1 MEISILKLIFIIAL
15 VGVNVFKVE
24 SQCLFEGCTCMA
36 VESAPT
42 YFNISCP
49 DDKSLKTSYPNR
61 NLTAVNMTNIN
72 IFKLSDYTA
81 STAPKLNFSG
91 IKFATISFIN
101 NQFVSID
108 NDSFF
113 TVDSLTKLEIK
124 DNAKFSSIQATAFKK
139 LSGFLSE
146 LILLENLLGAMDS
159 ASKMEIGSLAS
170 LKRLTLGKTL
180 TSLDIDLSNM
190 KNLVYLDLSGNKI
203 TELKDTSFKN
213 LVALEELKL
222 SSNMLNNTLSLTVFS
237 NLSSLKTL
245 DLSKNYI
252 KEIKST
258 MIPKNLMTLDLS
270 SNQISNIDPTAFQSL
285 TSLTVL
291 KLMTNKLTTLDSNLF
306 SKLSKLQT
314 LDLSDNNLVAVPNIY
329 NLASL
334 ELLDL
339 TNQNGKLE
347 MIADKAFDRESSTNL
362 TIRMFNNMIK
372 SIGNQT
378 FCTKKSLSV
387 YRFDLPYS
395 FMTSMHACHFKQIRN
410 QTSNNLVGINLDN
423 SKGQATNL
431 NFTCCNLKVL
441 ANNSVSLSYVDNM
454 LCQPVNCS
462 LVNMVENSNCYSKP
476 EYSCPV
482 YTSSAMSSKSLYG
495 LNLILLISIFLLNFI
510 KLN

>member
-139 LSGFLSE
+139 LSGFLAE

-252 KEIKST
+252 KEIKS
-258 MIPKNLMTLDLS
+258 KW
-270 SNQISNIDPTAFQSL
+270 
-285 TSLTVL
+285 
-291 KLMTNKLTTLDSNLF
+291 
-306 SKLSKLQT
+306 
-314 LDLSDNNLVAVPNIY
+314 
-329 NLASL
+329 
-334 ELLDL
+334 
-339 TNQNGKLE
+339 
-347 MIADKAFDRESSTNL
+347 R
-362 TIRMFNNMIK
+362 
-372 SIGNQT
+372 
-378 FCTKKSLSV
+378 
-387 YRFDLPYS
+387 
-395 FMTSMHACHFKQIRN
+395 
-410 QTSNNLVGINLDN
+410 
-423 SKGQATNL
+423 
-431 NFTCCNLKVL
+431 
-441 ANNSVSLSYVDNM
+441 VS
-454 LCQPVNCS
+454 P
-462 LVNMVENSNCYSKP
+462 
-476 EYSCPV
+476 
-482 YTSSAMSSKSLYG
+482 
-495 LNLILLISIFLLNFI
+495 
-510 KLN
+510 